1 VFCIA
6 RPKEYV
12 FSIGGIVAIVAGVD
26 FGTLSVRV
34 TLIDSVRG
42 RLGTASAE
50 YPLARRRDDPDYAT
64 QSHND
69 QMQALV
75 RAMRLVLEENHV
87 NGDDVAAIA
96 LDTTGS
102 SVIPV
107 DAAMQPLDDYYL
119 WCDHRAHEEARQITE
134 LALADDLEAIH
145 WCGDVYSHEWGF
157 AKLLHWLRHNPEK
170 RGRFATELEHCDMVA
185 ATLTGVTDPAKV
197 KRSICAMGHKWM
209 WNPKWGGL
217 PPQSFLS
224 KVDPLF
230 DGIRDKIGGEYLTS
244 DSVAGTLSETW
255 ATEMGMKA
263 GIPIPVGAFDAHWDA
278 IGAGCREGDVVNV
291 VGTSTCIIAMA
302 KKTELVPGVCGVVPG
317 SVHPAYTG
325 IEAGL
330 SATGDIFEAIA
341 RRAGVGVRDLANG
354 LGDYRPGQ
362 TGLLR
367 LSWDNGDR
375 TVLVNPELGGVTFG
389 WNLLHTAQDELFAA
403 IEGTAFHTR
412 IILERMAEHGVPVER
427 VINAGGIPQSNAV
440 LNQIY
445 ADVLGKPVLVPDGT
459 PTSLGSGIFALMAA
473 GAFKTIEEA
482 QKSVCLPYRS
492 YAPQAKSVSV
502 YNELYPLY
510 RKAYFA
516 LGQPDAAATPLG
528 MLLPELRRIAAA
540 ARA

>member
-1 VFCIA
+1 
-6 RPKEYV
+6 
-12 FSIGGIVAIVAGVD
+12 VAIVAGVD

-34 TLIDSVRG
+34 TLLDSVRG

-50 YPLARRRDDPDYAT
+50 YPLARKRDDPDYAT
-64 QSHND
+64 QSHAD

-107 DAAMQPLDDYYL
+107 DAKMQPLDDYYL
-119 WCDHRAHEEARQITE
+119 WCDHRAHEEARRITE
-134 LALADDLEAIH
+134 LAREENLEAIH

-157 AKLLHWLRHNPEK
+157 AKLLHWLRHNPEM
-170 RGRFATELEHCDMVA
+170 RERFATALEHCDMVA

-217 PPQSFLS
+217 PPQTFLS
-224 KVDPLF
+224 KVDPLL
-230 DGIRDKIGGEYLTS
+230 DGIREKIGGEYLAS
-244 DSVAGTLSETW
+244 DSVAGTLSEKW
-255 ATEMGMKA
+255 AAEMGLRA

-341 RRAGVGVRDLANG
+341 RRAGVGVRELANG
-354 LGDYRPGQ
+354 LGDYRAGQ

-367 LSWDNGDR
+367 LTWDNGDR

-473 GAFKTIEEA
+473 GAFSTIEEA
-482 QKSVCLPYRS
+482 QKAVCLPYRS
-492 YAPQAKSVSV
+492 FEPRAKAVAV
-502 YNELYPLY
+502 YNELYSLY

-528 MLLPELRRIAAA
+528 TLLPELRRIAAA

>member
-1 VFCIA
+1 
-6 RPKEYV
+6 
-12 FSIGGIVAIVAGVD
+12 VAIVAGVD

-34 TLIDSVRG
+34 TLLDSERG
-42 RLGTASAE
+42 RLGTSAAE
-50 YPLARRRDDPDYAT
+50 YPLKRKRDDPNYAT
-64 QSHND
+64 QSHVE

-75 RAMRLVLEENHV
+75 RATRQALSESKV
-87 NGDDVAAIA
+87 NGQDVVAIA

-134 LALADDLEAIH
+134 IALAENLEAIH

-157 AKLLHWLRHNPEK
+157 AKLLHWLRHNPDK
-170 RGRFATELEHCDMVA
+170 RERFATALEHCDMVA
-185 ATLTGVTDPAKV
+185 ATLTDVTDPTKV

-224 KVDPLF
+224 KIDPLF
-230 DGIRDKIGGEYLTS
+230 DGIREKIAGEYLPS
-244 DSVAGTLSETW
+244 SSIAGTLSEKW
-255 ATEMGMKA
+255 AAELGLRS

-317 SVHPAYTG
+317 SVHPDYTG

-341 RRAGVGVRDLANG
+341 RRAGMKVSELAKG
-354 LGDYRPGQ
+354 LENYRAGQ

-375 TVLVNPELGGVTFG
+375 TVLVNPDLGGVTFG
-389 WNLLHTAQDELFAA
+389 WNLLHTAQDELYAA

-427 VINAGGIPQSNAV
+427 VINAGGIPQNNSV

-459 PTSLGSGIFALMAA
+459 PTSLGSGIFALLAA
-473 GAFKTIEEA
+473 SAFETIEEA
-482 QKSVCLPYRS
+482 QKAICLPYRT
-492 YAPQAKSVSV
+492 YMPQPTAVSV
-502 YNELYPLY
+502 YNQLYQMY
-510 RKAYFA
+510 CKAYFA
-516 LGQPDAAATPLG
+516 LGRPASEAVHLG
-528 MLLPELRRIAAA
+528 MLLPELRRIATD
-540 ARA
+540 ARS